1 MLSRTSPFSFSRSRM
16 ISQWVLAA
24 VLGIAGSGA
33 ALAQTQTQAQCDQQT
48 NLGVNAQLRVTQNLG
63 RALVEITKPNSA
75 GRKVDIEYG
84 DEMYSFK
91 MGNDGRLRAGFVLTE
106 ATSQFTISMSETA
119 PITCEVT
126 VPDFNKLHR
135 VVLRWRDPVQLDLN
149 VIEPGG
155 RMGETGH
162 INAMR
167 PNTNMSHGI
176 GQMDVVGSA
185 PAEGATAELS
195 YVVPNSSLIP
205 PNSTFT
211 YKIDYVTRGLQ
222 PEAPYCED
230 HALGSPQVEFVTI
243 EGGKVSTR
251 KMGVSRA
258 RCREKIAEYRRYM
271 PIR

>member
-1 MLSRTSPFSFSRSRM
+1 MFSKTSTSTSNRSRAV
-16 ISQWVLAA
+16 SRWVLAA
-24 VLGIAGSGA
+24 VLGMAGSGVA
-33 ALAQTQTQAQCDQQT
+33 MAQTQTQAQCDQQT

-63 RALVEITKPNSA
+63 RALVEITKPNSG

-126 VPDFNKLHR
+126 VPDFNKLYR

-149 VIEPGG
+149 VVEPGG
-155 RMGETGH
+155 RMGEIGH
-162 INAMR
+162 VNAIR
-167 PNTNMSHGI
+167 PNTNMQQGI
-176 GQMDVVGSA
+176 GQMDVVGTA
-185 PAEGATAELS
+185 PTEGATAELS
-195 YVVPNSSLIP
+195 YVVPNSSMIP
-205 PNSTFT
+205 PNSTFA

-222 PEAPYCED
+222 PEAPYCDD
-230 HALGSPQVEFVTI
+230 HALASPIVEFVTI

-258 RCREKIAEYRRYM
+258 RCREKISETRRYM
-271 PIR
+271 PVR

>member
-1 MLSRTSPFSFSRSRM
+1 MFSKTSQANSNRGRLVSR
-16 ISQWVLAA
+16 WVLAVA
-24 VLGIAGSGA
+24 LGMVASGA
-33 ALAQTQTQAQCDQQT
+33 AVAQTQTQAQCDQQT
-48 NLGVNAQLRVTQNLG
+48 NLGVNASLRVTQNLG
-63 RALVEITKPNSA
+63 RALVEITKPNSG

-126 VPDFNKLHR
+126 VPDFNKLYR
-135 VVLRWRDPVQLDLN
+135 VVMRWREPVQLDLN

-162 INAMR
+162 INAIR
-167 PNTNMSHGI
+167 PNTNLTQGI
-176 GQMDVVGSA
+176 GQMDVVGTA
-185 PAEGATAELS
+185 PTEGATAELS
-195 YVVPNSSLIP
+195 YVVPNSALIP
-205 PNSTFT
+205 ANSTFT

-230 HALGSPQVEFVTI
+230 HALASPQVEFVTI

-251 KMGVSRA
+251 KLGVSRA
-258 RCREKIAEYRRYM
+258 RCKEKISEARRYM